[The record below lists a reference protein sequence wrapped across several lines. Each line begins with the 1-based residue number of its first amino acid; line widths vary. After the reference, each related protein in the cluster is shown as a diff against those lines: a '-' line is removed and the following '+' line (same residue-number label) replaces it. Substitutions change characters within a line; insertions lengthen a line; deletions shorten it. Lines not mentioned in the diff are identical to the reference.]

1 MTRYLALLRFTE
13 QGIRNIQDSEKR
25 AAEFRD
31 SVAAAGGS
39 VVAQCWA
46 IGKYDG
52 CVVFES
58 PQEETAAALLL
69 KPGQEGNVR
78 THGIRRFD
86 GQEFAA
92 MVAAMSCA

>member
-13 QGIRNIQDSEKR
+13 QGIRNIQDSKKR

-31 SVAAAGGS
+31 AVAAVGGS
-39 VVAQCWA
+39 VLAQYWA
-46 IGKYDG
+46 VGEYDG

-58 PQEETAAALLL
+58 PQEETAAALLIKL
-69 KPGQEGNVR
+69 GQEGNVR
-78 THGIRRFD
+78 TQGMRLYD

-92 MVAAMSCA
+92 MVAAM

>member
-31 SVAAAGGS
+31 AVAAAGGS
-39 VVAQCWA
+39 VLAQYWA
-46 IGKYDG
+46 IGEYDG

-58 PQEETAAALLL
+58 PQEETSAALLL
-69 KPGQEGNVR
+69 KLGQEGNVR
-78 THGIRRFD
+78 THSLRLFD
-86 GQEFAA
+86 GQEFTSIIAE
-92 MVAAMSCA
+92 M